1 MKRGWGLFPLIL
13 LYIFVLGEAGVRLRT
28 ALSDKAPPR
37 SDRSLRREWRW
48 ALEHLAAGTATF
60 PGYAGY
66 DPELGWRMTPNLV
79 DPKWR
84 TNSVGMHAYREFS
97 EERVSG
103 KPRILLVGD
112 SYTFGFEIDYEH
124 AFHSVLERE
133 FLPDWEVLNLAVPG
147 YGPAQI
153 LLMYEKMGVRYQP
166 DVVVFGFYVR
176 GFFRLSSSF
185 RSYAKPRF
193 ILNSRQEL
201 ELRGVPV
208 ISPQALFAKY
218 TSGERRIGGWDR
230 SYLLATLGS
239 RITRAIE
246 RRRITAEAESWALM
260 AAVLRRFSHAVTEA
274 GSQPFLLIIP
284 ARPATHPDSVYE
296 DLERL
301 ALAEARELGL
311 PSLSL
316 QEGFSADSAAPVF
329 RKKTGGHLA
338 IEGNRLM
345 AQLLYRGLLDAGL
358 VNTNPG

>member
-13 LYIFVLGEAGVRLRT
+13 LYVFVLGEAGVRLHT
-28 ALSDKAPPR
+28 ALYDKAPP
-37 SDRSLRREWRW
+37 SPDRSLEREWRW
-48 ALEHLAAGTATF
+48 ALDHLAAGTATF
-60 PGYAGY
+60 PGYARY
-66 DPELGWRMTPNLV
+66 DPELGWTMKPNLV

-84 TNSVGMHAYREFS
+84 TNSVGMHSYREFT
-97 EERVSG
+97 EERVPG
-103 KPRILLVGD
+103 RPRILLIGN

-133 FLPDWEVLNLAVPG
+133 LLPDWEVLNFAVPG
-147 YGPAQI
+147 YGPDQI
-153 LLMYEKMGVRYQP
+153 LLMYEKMGARYRP
-166 DVVVFGFYVR
+166 DVAVFGFYVR
-176 GFFRLSSSF
+176 GFFRISSSF
-185 RSYAKPRF
+185 RSYAKPF
-193 ILNSRQEL
+193 FVLNSRQKL
-201 ELRGVPV
+201 ELQGVPV

-218 TSGERRIGGWDR
+218 ASGKRRIGGWDR

-239 RITRAIE
+239 RVTRAIE
-246 RRRITAEAESWALM
+246 RRRITADDESWALM
-260 AAVLRRFSHAVTEA
+260 GAILRRFSHAMTEA

-301 ALAEARELGL
+301 ALAEARELSL

-329 RKKTGGHLA
+329 RKKTGGHLS

-358 VNTNPG
+358 VNVNPG